1 MDGVPVFTASI
12 FGVKCLIGYH
22 GILYSHTLISQQILW
37 ILVFYQQLYSELSHK
52 RHPLYSEHLFQ
63 CHTFTEVY
71 LKMLRWSVTS
81 NIYQLFLLSI
91 LSHTI
96 PVSSLLD
103 IMAIIQLVLAILACY
118 SIQRVVE
125 DIVVFFTLHVH
136 LMIVYTVLFSCVYN
150 VCVGG
155 NNSR

>member
-1 MDGVPVFTASI
+1 
-12 FGVKCLIGYH
+12 
-22 GILYSHTLISQQILW
+22 
-37 ILVFYQQLYSELSHK
+37 
-52 RHPLYSEHLFQ
+52 
-63 CHTFTEVY
+63 
-71 LKMLRWSVTS
+71 MLRWSVTS